1 MYSLALRTSILP
13 FRTRR
18 IAESTVMDELPGEPA
33 VEPVSPD
40 DFDDR
45 LFKFFQRLGNTDR
58 SILVLLMEGYN
69 NKEIGTMLKLS
80 QDAVAQRISRVRKSI
95 TNN

>member
-1 MYSLALRTSILP
+1 
-13 FRTRR
+13 
-18 IAESTVMDELPGEPA
+18 
-33 VEPVSPD
+33 
-40 DFDDR
+40 
-45 LFKFFQRLGNTDR
+45 
-58 SILVLLMEGYN
+58 MEGYN